1 MPKTILDATVL
12 INFGRVDAIDRF
24 LTGLPTR
31 IVVGL
36 LVEKEVR
43 FWPPSSN
50 KAGQP
55 FSLKSYVDRGIL
67 EQTEMTPTELGAFFG
82 LKARLKLGDGETE
95 ALVIAASRG
104 WSVATDDGVA
114 RKKFAAHNP
123 TVHVTGSIG
132 LLRELVKTQM
142 VPRREPSDSWRSCAS
157 GEAGYP
163 TRNCDQ

>member
-24 LTGLPTR
+24 LTGLPDR

-43 FWPPSSN
+43 FWPLSSN

-67 EQTEMTPTELGAFFG
+67 EQTEMTPAELGAFYG

-114 RKKFAAHNP
+114 RKKFATHNP
-123 TVHVTGSIG
+123 TVRVTGSIG
-132 LLRELVKTQM
+132 LLREMIEARAMSRQDAQLLLTLMRQ
-142 VPRREPSDSWRSCAS
+142 RGSWL
-157 GEAGYP
+157 P
-163 TRNCDQ
+163 DKKL